1 MRFVRALAVA
11 GLMLAGA
18 PSGFADK
25 VSSSALRFSADF
37 PGAVQQGAP
46 EDNATDENDRV
57 ISRVTPFEDA
67 VAGRYLALVMVDT
80 YITPY
85 PIEASVY
92 LKHNIQGFIDGIKG
106 TATQKE
112 TTFEGHPAIQF
123 SFDTPDHIMQGQGWL
138 VFVPGEKPV
147 GYMMAAGRMP
157 DATAEDKAKL
167 DAFYTSFD
175 IK

>member
-85 PIEASVY
+85 PIEASARERRPRRRPRSKAIRRSSFRSIR
-92 LKHNIQGFIDGIKG
+92 LITSCRDRGGLCSCRARSPS
-106 TATQKE
+106 AT
-112 TTFEGHPAIQF
+112 
-123 SFDTPDHIMQGQGWL
+123 
-138 VFVPGEKPV
+138 
-147 GYMMAAGRMP
+147 
-157 DATAEDKAKL
+157 
-167 DAFYTSFD
+167 
-175 IK
+175 